1 MFGGDHDVNLELPKE
16 RKEATCYGGLFRDAD
31 AEDIPEKVYQGDIK
45 NNYETVGH
53 IEKNFAELKRALL
66 DKYAELSSLYE
77 IVLHLLKKEN
87 IIDNTA
93 DTNKYVSVS
102 EENMG
107 TLLSTYYKTQVKE
120 KYSDEVIMNDS
131 VFFLPIINRILEMT
145 KL

>member
-1 MFGGDHDVNLELPKE
+1 M
-16 RKEATCYGGLFRDAD
+16 
-31 AEDIPEKVYQGDIK
+31 YQGDVN

-53 IEKNFAELKRALL
+53 IDQNFNRLKQILLEKYVK
-66 DKYAELSSLYE
+66 LSSLYE
-77 IVLHLLKKEN
+77 KVLHLLKKEN

-102 EENMG
+102 IEDMG

-120 KYSDEVIMNDS
+120 KYSNEVIMNDS

>member
-1 MFGGDHDVNLELPKE
+1 M
-16 RKEATCYGGLFRDAD
+16 
-31 AEDIPEKVYQGDIK
+31 
-45 NNYETVGH
+45 
-53 IEKNFAELKRALL
+53 
-66 DKYAELSSLYE
+66 
-77 IVLHLLKKEN
+77 HLLKKEN